1 MHTPNLALENHHSIN
16 ALDQK
21 FKDSLSLYLYIGN
34 VFSTG
39 EIQSEILYSW
49 SINSSGLVVILVK
62 VLLPHK
68 RPKHHLLLTS
78 TK

>member
-34 VFSTG
+34 VFSTDETQSVASFE
-39 EIQSEILYSW
+39 EIDDIVLMVHKFFRLGCNPCQSI
-49 SINSSGLVVILVK
+49 
-62 VLLPHK
+62 
-68 RPKHHLLLTS
+68 TS
-78 TK
+78 T